1 MADDI
6 RELNALI
13 ADYGKEFQ
21 SSDPRRGPSL
31 GSARLY
37 NEDYQPA
44 TGSEQA
50 EMVMSMLPGVGE
62 GLDAAHFAKDIG
74 DRNYLGAGLSGL
86 GLVVPGLGAATIKKI
101 AGATQKGSPV
111 VSKFTTGRGSTYE
124 QYNDG
129 TTQRNRSGARHRDT
143 STGLQPRSNKT
154 VFADK
159 DSINSVGGIFQNTD
173 MATRL
178 DPVFDNDGNI
188 TEMSLNLLEDFG
200 PRRAGESLASVPVTT
215 RPEVGLYPV
224 EIGNPESPMGSSGS
238 GVHFGSEI
246 ISVDS
251 ATIKKI
257 AGKDKTSEELL
268 SLMYKDVKKKYP
280 DAKVTEAEFLN
291 NLKNMMGDGTV
302 AKRREASLT
311 DESIQKAQEKFTQ
324 NKAGADTLT
333 PAQQARYIME
343 LHRNAELP
351 SVSVSKQGYITGSD
365 DQPLTL
371 YHMTHSKEPFDD
383 FDFTVEERL
392 PFLST
397 STTPKGAEIGS
408 SYAARKVLG
417 ETGSRTIPMK
427 ARATKVLDF
436 ENPGHL
442 SELSK
447 YMKENRTNTDT
458 EFDDVL
464 VDQMID
470 DMLQGNWAVLEKP
483 RAREAMQKLGFD
495 AFTTTE
501 GGAKNVMLL
510 DPTRQVEPLFDP
522 KKTGMIGKYRRGG
535 SVVERS
541 NNYEPK
547 AI

>member
-21 SSDPRRGPSL
+21 SPDPRRGPSL

-44 TGSEQA
+44 TGSQQA

-62 GLDAAHFAKDIG
+62 GLDAAHLAKDMS

-86 GLVVPGLGAATIKKI
+86 SLVVPGLGAATIKK
-101 AGATQKGSPV
+101 
-111 VSKFTTGRGSTYE
+111 
-124 QYNDG
+124 
-129 TTQRNRSGARHRDT
+129 
-143 STGLQPRSNKT
+143 L
-154 VFADK
+154 
-159 DSINSVGGIFQNTD
+159 
-173 MATRL
+173 
-178 DPVFDNDGNI
+178 
-188 TEMSLNLLEDFG
+188 
-200 PRRAGESLASVPVTT
+200 
-215 RPEVGLYPV
+215 
-224 EIGNPESPMGSSGS
+224 
-238 GVHFGSEI
+238 
-246 ISVDS
+246 
-251 ATIKKI
+251 

-268 SLMYKDVKKKYP
+268 SSMYKNVKKKNP
-280 DAKVTEAEFLN
+280 DTKVTEAEFLN
-291 NLKNMMGDGTV
+291 NLKNIMDDGTV
-302 AKRREASLT
+302 TKRREASLT
-311 DESIQKAQEKFTQ
+311 DESIQKAQQKFTQ
-324 NKAGADTLT
+324 NRAGADTLT

-351 SVSVSKQGYITGSD
+351 SVSVSKQGYVTGSD

-383 FDFTVEERL
+383 FNLTTEGRL

-408 SYAARKVLG
+408 AYAVRKVLG

-427 ARATKVLDF
+427 ARATKILDF

-447 YMKENRTNTDT
+447 YMKENRANTDT
-458 EFDDVL
+458 EFDDAL

-501 GGAKNVMLL
+501 GGAKNVMLM
-510 DPTRQVEPLFDP
+510 DPTRQVEPLFDRA
-522 KKTGMIGKYRRGG
+522 KTGMIGKYRRGG

>member
-6 RELNALI
+6 MELNALI

-21 SSDPRRGPSL
+21 SPDRRQGPSL

-37 NEDYQPA
+37 NEDYTPA
-44 TGSEQA
+44 TGSQQA

-62 GLDAAHFAKDIG
+62 GLDAAHFAKDMG

-86 GLVVPGLGAATIKKI
+86 SMIVPGLGAATIKKVGKPI
-101 AGATQKGSPV
+101 ID
-111 VSKFTTGRGSTYE
+111 KFTTSRGSTYE
-124 QYNDG
+124 LFDDA
-129 TTQRNRSGARHRDT
+129 TTQRNRSGVGHKDT
-143 STGLQPRSNKT
+143 STGLQPVSNKT

-178 DPVFDNDGNI
+178 DPVFDKDGNI

-200 PRRAGESLASVPVTT
+200 PRRAGESIASVPVTT
-215 RPEVGLYPV
+215 RPEAGLYPV
-224 EIGNPESPMGSSGS
+224 EIRNPESPMGSSGS

-268 SLMYKDVKKKYP
+268 SLMYKDVKKKNP
-280 DAKVTEAEFLN
+280 DTKVTEAEFLN
-291 NLKNMMGDGTV
+291 NLKNIMDDGTV

-351 SVSVSKQGYITGSD
+351 SVSVSKQGYVTGSD

-371 YHMTHSKEPFDD
+371 YHMTHSTEPFDD
-383 FDFTVEERL
+383 FNLTTEGRL

-408 SYAARKVLG
+408 AYAVRKALG

-427 ARATKVLDF
+427 ARATKILDF

-501 GGAKNVMLL
+501 GGAKNVMLM

>member
-1 MADDI
+1 VADDI

-13 ADYGKEFQ
+13 ADYGREFQ
-21 SSDPRRGPSL
+21 SPDPRRGPSL

-44 TGSEQA
+44 TGSQQA

-86 GLVVPGLGAATIKKI
+86 SMIVPGLGA
-101 AGATQKGSPV
+101 
-111 VSKFTTGRGSTYE
+111 
-124 QYNDG
+124 
-129 TTQRNRSGARHRDT
+129 
-143 STGLQPRSNKT
+143 
-154 VFADK
+154 
-159 DSINSVGGIFQNTD
+159 
-173 MATRL
+173 
-178 DPVFDNDGNI
+178 
-188 TEMSLNLLEDFG
+188 
-200 PRRAGESLASVPVTT
+200 
-215 RPEVGLYPV
+215 
-224 EIGNPESPMGSSGS
+224 
-238 GVHFGSEI
+238 
-246 ISVDS
+246 

-268 SLMYKDVKKKYP
+268 SLMYKDVKKKNP
-280 DAKVTEAEFLN
+280 DTKVTEAEFLN
-291 NLKNMMGDGTV
+291 NLKNIMDDGTV

-351 SVSVSKQGYITGSD
+351 SVSVSKQGYVTGSD

-371 YHMTHSKEPFDD
+371 YHMTHSTEPFDD
-383 FDFTVEERL
+383 FNFTTEGRL

-408 SYAARKVLG
+408 AYAVRKALG

-427 ARATKVLDF
+427 ARATKILDF

-501 GGAKNVMLL
+501 GGAKNVMLM

>member
-1 MADDI
+1 VADDI
-6 RELNALI
+6 RELNALVEN
-13 ADYGKEFQ
+13 YGREFQ
-21 SSDPRRGPSL
+21 SPDRRRGPSL
-31 GSARLY
+31 ASARLY

-44 TGSEQA
+44 TGSQQA
-50 EMVMSMLPGVGE
+50 EMLMSLLPGVGE

-86 GLVVPGLGAATIKKI
+86 SLVVPGLGAATIKKI

-251 ATIKKI
+251 AKPVNYSRGGSKFREGPPINIGDTTHPSLL
-257 AGKDKTSEELL
+257 TSDGET
-268 SLMYKDVKKKYP
+268 P
-280 DAKVTEAEFLN
+280 EALYRVVSRKEF
-291 NLKNMMGDGTV
+291 D
-302 AKRREASLT
+302 
-311 DESIQKAQEKFTQ
+311 KAQESGKFTPSSFYERTH
-324 NKAGADTLT
+324 ASSSPDM
-333 PAQQARYIME
+333 RYK
-343 LHRNAELP
+343 NAP
-351 SVSVSKQGYITGSD
+351 DDVVIKIKYDPDDGWYSKQS
-365 DQPLTL
+365 
-371 YHMTHSKEPFDD
+371 
-383 FDFTVEERL
+383 
-392 PFLST
+392 
-397 STTPKGAEIGS
+397 
-408 SYAARKVLG
+408 
-417 ETGSRTIPMK
+417 
-427 ARATKVLDF
+427 LD
-436 ENPGHL
+436 EVYG
-442 SELSK
+442 
-447 YMKENRTNTDT
+447 
-458 EFDDVL
+458 V
-464 VDQMID
+464 
-470 DMLQGNWAVLEKP
+470 
-483 RAREAMQKLGFD
+483 
-495 AFTTTE
+495 
-501 GGAKNVMLL
+501 
-510 DPTRQVEPLFDP
+510 TRQDIPISRISEFPVQ
-522 KKTGMIGKYRRGG
+522 KKSRGG
-535 SVVERS
+535 SVVERP